1 MSEINSNT
9 SFDSPWKEVVEA
21 YLPDFV
27 AFFFP
32 NAHTAIDWDKGFEFL
47 DQELQQVVR
56 DAELG
61 KRLVDKLVKVFLHD
75 GEEAWILLHIEIQ
88 NQYEQSFEE
97 RIFIYNYRIYDK
109 YRRNVISLVVL
120 GDESQTWRPSEYR
133 TSLLGCGYLFTFLT
147 VKLLDFAQET
157 QTLTDNANPFAVV
170 VLAHLTAKQ
179 TRKNETDRY
188 LGKLSIT
195 RQLYQRNF
203 SRQDVLNLYRFIDW
217 VMRLPEALEQ
227 EYLKEVRQF
236 EEEKR
241 MPYIT
246 NAERFG
252 IRQGEANLVI
262 RQLNRRIGSLRS
274 ELESQIRQLSVGQLE
289 DLGEALLDFSSEQ
302 DLVSWLEVRS

>member
-1 MSEINSNT
+1 M
-9 SFDSPWKEVVEA
+9 
-21 YLPDFV
+21 
-27 AFFFP
+27 
-32 NAHTAIDWDKGFEFL
+32 
-47 DQELQQVVR
+47 
-56 DAELG
+56 G
-61 KRLVDKLVKVFLHD
+61 KRLVDKLVKVYLND

-133 TSLLGCGYLFTFLT
+133 TSLLGCGYHFTFLT

-157 QTLTDNANPFAVV
+157 QTLMDNANPFAVV

-252 IRQGEANLVI
+252 IRQGLEQGLERGLLEGKQQEGVSLVL
-262 RQLNRRIGSLRS
+262 RLLNRRIGSVPS
-274 ELESQIRQLSVGQLE
+274 NLESQIRKLSVEQLE

-302 DLVSWLEVRS
+302 DLAGWLAGKK